1 MQLEGKL
8 ILGWLN
14 IVDVCVHNGGTYD
27 NNLTFY

>member
-14 IVDVCVHNGGTYD
+14 IVDVYVHNNEAYD
-27 NNLTFY
+27 NSLIFY